1 MGDPGNKPNP
11 SLGPIAR
18 APFYAVEVV
27 PSDIGTCGGL
37 LTDADA
43 RVIGA
48 DDEPIAG
55 LYAAGNITA
64 TVMGRHYLGA
74 GASIANTM
82 VFGFRAA
89 LHATGHTHATLTDI
103 ATNASNEQDQP

>member
-1 MGDPGNKPNP
+1 MGDPGHGPNP
-11 SLGPIAR
+11 SLGAVAR

-37 LTDADA
+37 VTDADA
-43 RVIGA
+43 RVIGE
-48 DDEPIAG
+48 DGQPIPG

-64 TVMGRHYLGA
+64 TVMGRRYLGA

-82 VFGFRAA
+82 VFGYRAVR
-89 LHATGHTHATLTDI
+89 HATR
-103 ATNASNEQDQP
+103 TNRPEPQ